1 MIVIRSQK
9 SRRRWIY
16 TYDNGIV
23 MQHTVFD
30 NGAQSGVF
38 PSHEFDTLSAVR
50 TSLRGDDEIIHDDGE
65 L

>member
-1 MIVIRSQK
+1 MIIIRSQK

-30 NGAQSGVF
+30 NGAQTSTF
-38 PSHEFDTLSAVR
+38 PAFNYKTMSAVR
-50 TSLRGDDEIIHDDGE
+50 ASLRGDDEIIHDDGE
-65 L
+65 I